1 MEGVVLQ
8 SVVVV
13 VQFRL
18 GQGGVH
24 WRPGAREKAVDGE
37 GVRGGILKYL
47 LFIDFSAQETS
58 NRVLNLTNLRVR
70 GRS

>member
-13 VQFRL
+13 VEFRL

-24 WRPGAREKAVDGE
+24 WRPGTREKAVDGE
-37 GVRGGILKYL
+37 GVRCGILKYL
-47 LFIDFSAQETS
+47 LLIDFSPQDDVWISET
-58 NRVLNLTNLRVR
+58 
-70 GRS
+70 

>member
-13 VQFRL
+13 VEFRL

-24 WRPGAREKAVDGE
+24 WGPWTREKAVDGE

-47 LFIDFSAQETS
+47 LIIDFSAQDDIRKETES
-58 NRVLNLTNLRVR
+58 
-70 GRS
+70 